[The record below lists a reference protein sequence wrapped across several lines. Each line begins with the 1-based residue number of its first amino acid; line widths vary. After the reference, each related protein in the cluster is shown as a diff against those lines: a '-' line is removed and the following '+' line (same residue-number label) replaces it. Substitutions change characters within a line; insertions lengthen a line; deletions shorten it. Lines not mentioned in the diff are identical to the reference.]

1 VLGVPAD
8 AAANSASICS
18 LEQLPLAKWV
28 RDPIGE
34 RARSTD
40 ASSVNRGQRKP
51 ANAPF
56 DAALPYTAAAALSLA
71 VGTVV
76 ALPTPFRIG
85 LPTALMAAALS
96 RALAVC
102 SAREQQREQADAWL
116 AAARSPNPSAFGWR
130 VEELTGPERKAIGR
144 TLRSIAEEVRRPR
157 RRGAPIVNRLQLRPE
172 IDLLLE
178 VAQALQDPERTASPR
193 AIASTRLLIT
203 NCGSPLNSSA
213 RHDELHQALTSIL
226 ADIAETRAIG
236 EHKQEASPQRG
247 SAEQPMSRMRDRRTC
262 GDVGTATSALT
273 LSCQHVMNDTTARSL
288 EQ

>member
-1 VLGVPAD
+1 VRCVPAD
-8 AAANSASICS
+8 AAANSASISS

-34 RARSTD
+34 RARSTH
-40 ASSVNRGQRKP
+40 ASSVTRGQRKP
-51 ANAPF
+51 ATAPF

-71 VGTVV
+71 IGTVV

-85 LPTALMAAALS
+85 LPTVLMAAALS
-96 RALAVC
+96 RALAAY

-130 VEELTGPERKAIGR
+130 VDELTGPERKTIGR
-144 TLRSIAEEVRRPR
+144 TLRSIAHEVRRPR
-157 RRGAPIVNRLQLRPE
+157 RRGAPILNRLQLRPE

-226 ADIAETRAIG
+226 AGIAEPRPIG
-236 EHKQEASPQRG
+236 EYEQKASPQRG
-247 SAEQPMSRMRDRRTC
+247 AAEQPMSRI
-262 GDVGTATSALT
+262 GTARSALT
-273 LSCQHVMNDTTARSL
+273 LSCEHVMNDTTPRSL